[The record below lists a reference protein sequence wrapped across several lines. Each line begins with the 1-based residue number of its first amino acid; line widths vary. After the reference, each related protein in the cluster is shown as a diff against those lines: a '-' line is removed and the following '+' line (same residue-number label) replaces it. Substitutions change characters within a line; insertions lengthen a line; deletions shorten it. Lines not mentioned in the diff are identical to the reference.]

1 MDEKQVEEYVA
12 PVTEAINSDPTAEDK
27 KKIESQDS
35 HDPENVAEIVE
46 VK

>member
-1 MDEKQVEEYVA
+1 MDEKQVEEYTA
-12 PVTEAINSDPTAEDK
+12 PVNEAINSNPTEEDK

-35 HDPENVAEIVE
+35 HDPENVAPIVE